1 MYTYIYVYTYI
12 YIYEYYTVNPR
23 HEAEWNRRIE
33 EEEEEVEEDEESL
46 RKIAEARM
54 GQMEGREKEGWRT
67 AVRARGCIDTSLRRW
82 FVIL

>member
-33 EEEEEVEEDEESL
+33 EEEDEESL

-54 GQMEGREKEGWRT
+54 RQMEGREKEGWRT